1 MIVVNVRRDE
11 ADSLVEIVRIV
22 LNVSIGIERNY
33 HQAKVVDILAIFFI
47 DHDLVHFNQMSV
59 P

>member
-33 HQAKVVDILAIFFI
+33 H
-47 DHDLVHFNQMSV
+47 
-59 P
+59 